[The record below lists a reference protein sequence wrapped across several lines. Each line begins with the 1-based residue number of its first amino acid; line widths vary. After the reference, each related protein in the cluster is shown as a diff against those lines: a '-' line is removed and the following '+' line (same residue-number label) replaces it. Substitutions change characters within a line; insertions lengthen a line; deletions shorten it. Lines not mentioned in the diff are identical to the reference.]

1 MRVAE
6 GWRRRAAGAAAPV
19 RDPGGV
25 PDGAGWRESAGR
37 QAGWRRSGMMRRM
50 KMMIGMM
57 MRVRVAEVFEVH
69 SS

>member
-1 MRVAE
+1 
-6 GWRRRAAGAAAPV
+6 
-19 RDPGGV
+19 
-25 PDGAGWRESAGR
+25 
-37 QAGWRRSGMMRRM
+37 MMRRM